1 MVDHDGGSRIW
12 TIEEGQEYLDD
23 LIRLLRNPNVS
34 VDETVDTG
42 HINGTAI
49 HIPVQFQKGE
59 SVTKAMVC
67 CNDFI
72 NKKQPGS
79 LFIYDSS
86 LSLRAP
92 RESQNSDDTHLTWT
106 LCRGLRVTPLSL
118 ACSTLVEDLRCVQV
132 RQHNEHRNIISLVF
146 YCGREPHQRG
156 VSTGLLM
163 IRSLL
168 AQIFDYIRA
177 FIIEYK
183 DIISVGHEFRE
194 EVETDDLDQLCGML
208 DIVIRTLPPVK
219 DHQQPERRIVC
230 FIDGVGSRSDVED
243 SSGVIKVIQTL
254 MKMVRLSDTGDDY
267 VPTFQLICTSPHL
280 TDWDD
285 ALFPSE
291 DTCHLVDLAL
301 PLLPPGPSTRGGFQK
316 S

>member
-1 MVDHDGGSRIW
+1 MADHDESSQIW

-23 LIRLLRNPNVS
+23 LIRLLRNPKVS

-67 CNDFI
+67 
-72 NKKQPGS
+72 S
-79 LFIYDSS
+79 
-86 LSLRAP
+86 
-92 RESQNSDDTHLTWT
+92 
-106 LCRGLRVTPLSL
+106 
-118 ACSTLVEDLRCVQV
+118 
-132 RQHNEHRNIISLVF
+132 
-146 YCGREPHQRG
+146 
-156 VSTGLLM
+156 
-163 IRSLL
+163 
-168 AQIFDYIRA
+168 QIFDYIRA

-183 DIISVGHEFRE
+183 DVISVGHEFRE

-230 FIDGVGSRSDVED
+230 FIDGVGSRRDVED